1 MAYQPPKKGEKSGK
15 IGGSASTCVNYGK
28 MQREHPSAEKF
39 SSRAALHGS
48 LERFQAID
56 LSFGLT
62 AAPAFF
68 QGVPDGVDIA
78 PQRAHEP
85 LHRVKA

>member
-1 MAYQPPKKGEKSGK
+1 
-15 IGGSASTCVNYGK
+15 

-39 SSRAALHGS
+39 SSCEAIHGS
-48 LERFQAID
+48 LGRFQAID

-62 AAPAFF
+62 AAPAFV
-68 QGVPDGVDIA
+68 QGIPDGVDIA
-78 PQRAHEP
+78 PQCAHES